1 MNEVRAAVEDLHDQV
16 RKKQEVVLQNE
27 RKLSDARASLNE
39 SKAALAMTQKML
51 NECERNVDFARFI

>member
-1 MNEVRAAVEDLHDQV
+1 MNEVRAAVEDLRDQV